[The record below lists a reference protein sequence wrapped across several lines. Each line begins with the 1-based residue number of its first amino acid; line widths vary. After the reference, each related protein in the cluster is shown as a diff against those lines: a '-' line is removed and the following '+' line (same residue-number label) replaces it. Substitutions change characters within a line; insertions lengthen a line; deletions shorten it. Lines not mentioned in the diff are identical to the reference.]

1 VARQGLALAS
11 AIALGVAAC
20 GPATEAK
27 PPPPPPAVAAGAVS
41 FADGAAAA
49 RFHSGRFGLS
59 VALPDGKAWRIDDHG
74 KRELWAT
81 HAPTH
86 SSLTIYQWNE
96 TELMNRAKCETRARE
111 LGLDVEGELDVVEQ
125 QVASVPDTWDTR
137 IVVLSELRPASKAVL
152 GHVLAYAASI
162 RKCIFFHFQTD
173 ARVGEETV
181 VSSRLAVAR
190 VTILGGLTM
199 DVFGAVPREPR

>member
-1 VARQGLALAS
+1 MAF
-11 AIALGVAAC
+11 ALGVLTLGAC
-20 GPATEAK
+20 GPAPEAK
-27 PPPPPPAVAAGAVS
+27 PPTPPPPVAAAAAA
-41 FADGAAAA
+41 FPDGTAAA

-74 KRELWAT
+74 KRELSAT

-86 SSLTIYQWNE
+86 SSLTVYEWNE

-111 LGLDVEGELDVVEQ
+111 LGLDVDGELDVVEQ
-125 QVASVPDTWDTR
+125 QVASVPEGWDTR
-137 IVVLSELRPASKAVL
+137 IVVLSELRPAARTVL
-152 GHVLAYAASI
+152 GHVLAYASSI
-162 RKCIFFHFQTD
+162 RKCLFFHFQTD
-173 ARVGEETV
+173 APVGEENV

-199 DVFGAVPREPR
+199 DVFGAVPREPH